1 MRRKLKEL
9 PDDKSVILIATGQK
23 IGEGFDFPRLDTLM
37 LAAPVSFAGR
47 LEQYVGRLHR
57 DYEGKNDVVVYDYI
71 DYHISVF
78 EGMYNKRLR
87 TYKKLGYSLIS
98 NAVLEKQIAN
108 AIYDSGSYSDIF
120 EQDLVEAEKQIIISS
135 PNITQDK
142 IDRMI
147 YITKQRLEAGCK
159 ITVITISP
167 ENTSYGSIDYYYFM
181 IKKLESA
188 GISVITKDEV
198 DEHFAVIDNELV
210 WHGGMN
216 LLGKEDIW
224 DNLMRI
230 KSGSVAEELL
240 ELSLGKKQ
248 TDL

>member
-1 MRRKLKEL
+1 
-9 PDDKSVILIATGQK
+9 
-23 IGEGFDFPRLDTLM
+23 
-37 LAAPVSFAGR
+37 
-47 LEQYVGRLHR
+47 
-57 DYEGKNDVVVYDYI
+57 
-71 DYHISVF
+71 
-78 EGMYNKRLR
+78 MYNKRLR

-147 YITKQRLEAGCK
+147 YITKQRPEAGCK

>member
-1 MRRKLKEL
+1 ML
-9 PDDKSVILIATGQK
+9 
-23 IGEGFDFPRLDTLM
+23 TL
-37 LAAPVSFAGR
+37 
-47 LEQYVGRLHR
+47 
-57 DYEGKNDVVVYDYI
+57 
-71 DYHISVF
+71 
-78 EGMYNKRLR
+78 
-87 TYKKLGYSLIS
+87 
-98 NAVLEKQIAN
+98 
-108 AIYDSGSYSDIF
+108 
-120 EQDLVEAEKQIIISS
+120 
-135 PNITQDK
+135 
-142 IDRMI
+142 
-147 YITKQRLEAGCK
+147 QRLEAGCK

-181 IKKLESA
+181 IKKLERA